1 MDEKNIFSQ
10 MDFGPLSEF
19 LEDDDVTDI
28 SYSNGGQVWL
38 KTLSKGVYQVER
50 PDINNP
56 FMEKLAFQCANVM
69 GRTFNMAHPFLDS
82 ESAELRMNFVHD
94 SIATNGIACLIRKT
108 PAKIRLNKD
117 KLINEQYITEQMH
130 DFLIKCVW
138 GHCNI
143 MVAGETG
150 SGKTELVK
158 YLASNTKEDEKIIS
172 IEDTLELHLDK
183 IFPHRDIV
191 AMKTN
196 NIASYTEALVACMR
210 QNPIWILLAEV
221 RSAEAVMAV
230 RNSISSGHHIIST
243 IHADKASS
251 IPMRM
256 YALLEGSQDI
266 EQYLSSIH
274 RYVQIGIYVKGYYS
288 KALGRFQR
296 EIMEV
301 CEFYVDDE
309 TNKPKSNMLYS
320 KTLDGKVTLH
330 NPTKKL
336 IDYLAIGNVYFENED
351 IFGIGEADSKEDLS
365 NMRDSAEDNYANK
378 ETKNTLIDALN
389 SGDGEEQNESPANG
403 VNDSNGG
410 SNVTP
415 ASLPN
420 DNSSKPA
427 SPTVSG
433 VTNNSNTNV
442 SQSSPTPAVNNN
454 VAVTPSQPVP
464 TQDQNNQNA
473 QVAKVSATPQ
483 VQQVQPQQAPPQP
496 LAPQPQQ
503 NVTQPQAVQPQQVV
517 TQPGPTPQAAPQQVA
532 VQPASTTNNG
542 AAAPVGSK
550 PASGQPATN
559 GQPVAKPVVN
569 PTPQPA
575 GNSTVQTYAQVQT
588 PKPVASQV
596 SGVQPQN
603 VATATPT
610 NQAAPMPNI
619 FPTVSMPTPTVNTV
633 ANPVNVVAAENDVL

>member
-1 MDEKNIFSQ
+1 MDEKNVFSQ

-19 LEDDDVTDI
+19 LEQDDVTDI

-50 PDINNP
+50 PAINNA

-69 GRTFNMAHPFLDS
+69 GKTFNMAHPFLDA

-108 PAKIRLNKD
+108 PAKIRLNKA
-117 KLINEQYITEQMH
+117 KLLDEQYITEQMH

-172 IEDTLELHLDK
+172 IEDTLELHLDR

-196 NIASYTEALVACMR
+196 NIASYTDALVACMR

-288 KALGRFQR
+288 RALDRFQR
-296 EIMEV
+296 EIMEI
-301 CEFYVDDE
+301 CEFYVDDD
-309 TNKPKSNMLYS
+309 NKPKTNILYQ
-320 KTLDGKVTLH
+320 KTLDGKVTLR

-336 IDYLAIGNVYFENED
+336 IDYLAIGNVYFDTDD
-351 IFGIGEADSKEDLS
+351 IFGLGDAEFKEDTTGV
-365 NMRDSAEDNYANK
+365 RDSSEDNLANK
-378 ETKNTLIDALN
+378 KAVVSGTDPFKMNEDAN
-389 SGDGEEQNESPANG
+389 APTQAEAPA
-403 VNDSNGG
+403 
-410 SNVTP
+410 TTE
-415 ASLPN
+415 A
-420 DNSSKPA
+420 KPA
-427 SPTVSG
+427 VATSAPTA
-433 VTNNSNTNV
+433 
-442 SQSSPTPAVNNN
+442 PAQA
-454 VAVTPSQPVP
+454 VAP
-464 TQDQNNQNA
+464 
-473 QVAKVSATPQ
+473 
-483 VQQVQPQQAPPQP
+483 
-496 LAPQPQQ
+496 
-503 NVTQPQAVQPQQVV
+503 VTQQPA
-517 TQPGPTPQAAPQQVA
+517 TPQAAPQA
-532 VQPASTTNNG
+532 TAPVQPAAQPAPQPAPAAPVA
-542 AAAPVGSK
+542 AAAPTA
-550 PASGQPATN
+550 PAAPVQPAPTQAVPQAAVM
-559 GQPVAKPVVN
+559 GASSAVQVQPVVVN
-569 PTPQPA
+569 PQPA
-575 GNSTVQTYAQVQT
+575 AAAT
-588 PKPVASQV
+588 
-596 SGVQPQN
+596 
-603 VATATPT
+603 TATQPT
-610 NQAAPMPNI
+610 G
-619 FPTVSMPTPTVNTV
+619 
-633 ANPVNVVAAENDVL
+633 

>member
-1 MDEKNIFSQ
+1 MDEKNVFSQ

-28 SYSNGGQVWL
+28 SYSNDGQVWL
-38 KTLSKGVYQVER
+38 KTLSRGVFQVER

-82 ESAELRMNFVHD
+82 ESAELRMNFVHE

-117 KLINEQYITEQMH
+117 KLMNEQYITEQMH

-143 MVAGETG
+143 LVAGETG

-158 YLASNTKEDEKIIS
+158 YLASNTKENEKIIS

-196 NIASYTEALVACMR
+196 NIASYTDALVACMR

-230 RNSISSGHHIIST
+230 RNSISSGHHVIST

-266 EQYLSSIH
+266 DQYLCSIH

-288 KALGRFQR
+288 QALGRFQR
-296 EIMEV
+296 EIMEI

-309 TNKPKSNMLYS
+309 TNRPMSNTLYS
-320 KTLDGKVTLH
+320 KTLDGKVTIK

-336 IDYLAIGNVYFENED
+336 IDYLAIGNVYFETDD
-351 IFGIGEADSKEDLS
+351 IFGLGDADSKEDFS
-365 NMRDSAEDNYANK
+365 NYRDSSEDNLAYK
-378 ETKNTLIDALN
+378 ETSSAALN
-389 SGDGEEQNESPANG
+389 EALNAGTGAVTQDGG
-403 VNDSNGG
+403 VVPG
-410 SNVTP
+410 SVV
-415 ASLPN
+415 
-420 DNSSKPA
+420 SS
-427 SPTVSG
+427 V
-433 VTNNSNTNV
+433 NV
-442 SQSSPTPAVNNN
+442 SNQ
-454 VAVTPSQPVP
+454 PSA
-464 TQDQNNQNA
+464 TQLQGQQVQTVQQ
-473 QVAKVSATPQ
+473 QVAASPQ
-483 VQQVQPQQAPPQP
+483 VQVQQPVSAFPVVGRSEQPVQQTTQNVVNAANMVQPGSQVVVQPVQQQA
-496 LAPQPQQ
+496 LQ
-503 NVTQPQAVQPQQVV
+503 NQSVV
-517 TQPGPTPQAAPQQVA
+517 PQQVA
-532 VQPASTTNNG
+532 VA
-542 AAAPVGSK
+542 
-550 PASGQPATN
+550 
-559 GQPVAKPVVN
+559 
-569 PTPQPA
+569 
-575 GNSTVQTYAQVQT
+575 
-588 PKPVASQV
+588 
-596 SGVQPQN
+596 
-603 VATATPT
+603 
-610 NQAAPMPNI
+610 
-619 FPTVSMPTPTVNTV
+619 
-633 ANPVNVVAAENDVL
+633 NDVL

>member
-1 MDEKNIFSQ
+1 MEEDKNVFSQ

-28 SYSNGGQVWL
+28 SYSNSGQVWL
-38 KTLSKGVYQVER
+38 KTLSRGVFQVER

-69 GRTFNMAHPFLDS
+69 GKTFNMAHPFLDS

-108 PAKIRLNKD
+108 PAKIRLNKE
-117 KLINEQYITEQMH
+117 KLISEQYVTDQMH

-158 YLASNTKEDEKIIS
+158 YLASNSKNDEKIIS

-230 RNSISSGHHIIST
+230 RNSISSGHHVIST
-243 IHADKASS
+243 IHADRASS

-274 RYVQIGIYVKGYYS
+274 RYIQIGIYVKGYFS

-301 CEFYVDDE
+301 CEFYVDED
-309 TNKPKSNMLYS
+309 NKPRANELYT
-320 KTLDGKVTLH
+320 KTLDGRVTLH

-336 IDYLAIGNVYFENED
+336 IDYLAIGNVYFENDD
-351 IFGIGEADSKEDLS
+351 IFGLGDAEYKEDLS
-365 NMRDSAEDNYANK
+365 NLRDSSEDNLA
-378 ETKNTLIDALN
+378 TK
-389 SGDGEEQNESPANG
+389 
-403 VNDSNGG
+403 
-410 SNVTP
+410 
-415 ASLPN
+415 
-420 DNSSKPA
+420 
-427 SPTVSG
+427 
-433 VTNNSNTNV
+433 
-442 SQSSPTPAVNNN
+442 
-454 VAVTPSQPVP
+454 
-464 TQDQNNQNA
+464 
-473 QVAKVSATPQ
+473 
-483 VQQVQPQQAPPQP
+483 
-496 LAPQPQQ
+496 
-503 NVTQPQAVQPQQVV
+503 
-517 TQPGPTPQAAPQQVA
+517 
-532 VQPASTTNNG
+532 STTNNMNAVLNENANG
-542 AAAPVGSK
+542 EGTTSAPTTAAPTSAPVNQAATSAPQTVTTAQQASTTTPVTTVAPTAAPVQASTVAPTQVAAK
-550 PASGQPATN
+550 PAVVAPAPQPASQAQVQPATSAPVAP
-559 GQPVAKPVVN
+559 QPVTSAPAV
-569 PTPQPA
+569 PAAPQPTQVA
-575 GNSTVQTYAQVQT
+575 QTTQT
-588 PKPVASQV
+588 
-596 SGVQPQN
+596 
-603 VATATPT
+603 
-610 NQAAPMPNI
+610 
-619 FPTVSMPTPTVNTV
+619 
-633 ANPVNVVAAENDVL
+633 AEAL

>member
-1 MDEKNIFSQ
+1 MDDKNVFSQ

-28 SYSNGGQVWL
+28 SYSNSGQVWL

-108 PAKIRLNKD
+108 PAKIRLNKE
-117 KLINEQYITEQMH
+117 KLIDEQYITDQMH

-288 KALGRFQR
+288 QALGRFQR
-296 EIMEV
+296 EIMEI

-309 TNKPKSNMLYS
+309 TNRPMSNLLYS
-320 KTLDGKVTLH
+320 KTLDGRVTLH

-336 IDYLAIGNVYFENED
+336 IDYLAIGNIYFDSDD
-351 IFGIGEADSKEDLS
+351 IFGLGEADYKEDLS
-365 NMRDSAEDNYANK
+365 NLRDSSKDNLANK
-378 ETKNTLIDALN
+378 ETNSALLNEALN
-389 SGDGEEQNESPANG
+389 QDGTEGDSSTSSTQSAAPVQTSTAVPNPTSAPQTQVVQQPVQPSVQQPVQQAVQQPSAFPQVGNPSPA
-403 VNDSNGG
+403 
-410 SNVTP
+410 
-415 ASLPN
+415 A
-420 DNSSKPA
+420 
-427 SPTVSG
+427 
-433 VTNNSNTNV
+433 
-442 SQSSPTPAVNNN
+442 
-454 VAVTPSQPVP
+454 
-464 TQDQNNQNA
+464 
-473 QVAKVSATPQ
+473 PQ
-483 VQQVQPQQAPPQP
+483 VQPVQAQSQVQQPQVQAQNNAFPTVNVPTAPSQVQVQPQPV
-496 LAPQPQQ
+496 QQ
-503 NVTQPQAVQPQQVV
+503 NVVQPQQVV
-517 TQPGPTPQAAPQQVA
+517 
-532 VQPASTTNNG
+532 
-542 AAAPVGSK
+542 
-550 PASGQPATN
+550 AT
-559 GQPVAKPVVN
+559 
-569 PTPQPA
+569 
-575 GNSTVQTYAQVQT
+575 
-588 PKPVASQV
+588 
-596 SGVQPQN
+596 
-603 VATATPT
+603 
-610 NQAAPMPNI
+610 
-619 FPTVSMPTPTVNTV
+619 
-633 ANPVNVVAAENDVL
+633 NDVL

>member
-28 SYSNGGQVWL
+28 SYSNSGQVWL
-38 KTLSKGVYQVER
+38 KTLSRGVYQVER

-117 KLINEQYITEQMH
+117 KLLSEQYITDQMH

-230 RNSISSGHHIIST
+230 RNSISSGHHVIST

-274 RYVQIGIYVKGYYS
+274 RYIQIGIYVKGYYS

-296 EIMEV
+296 EIMEI
-301 CEFYVDDE
+301 CEFYVDDD
-309 TNKPKSNMLYS
+309 TNKPLSRTLYQ
-320 KTLDGKVTLH
+320 KTLDGKVTLK

-336 IDYLAIGNVYFENED
+336 IDYLAIGNVYFDTDD
-351 IFGIGEADSKEDLS
+351 IFGLGDAESKEDLS
-365 NMRDSAEDNYANK
+365 NYRHGTEEDNMALK
-378 ETKNTLIDALN
+378 ETNSEALN
-389 SGDGEEQNESPANG
+389 AAMNQDNGASTTANSQPNAVQSKQPVSQPAAP
-403 VNDSNGG
+403 VAAQSV
-410 SNVTP
+410 VTP
-415 ASLPN
+415 T
-420 DNSSKPA
+420 SSVQA
-427 SPTVSG
+427 VAQ
-433 VTNNSNTNV
+433 
-442 SQSSPTPAVNNN
+442 QSSPVQQAV
-454 VAVTPSQPVP
+454 APQVTSQAIQQPVQQA
-464 TQDQNNQNA
+464 TS
-473 QVAKVSATPQ
+473 QVAQSSQQPVKAVVQQPAAVSPFPTVGVPNTAVQQMAQPQ
-483 VQQVQPQQAPPQP
+483 VNPV
-496 LAPQPQQ
+496 
-503 NVTQPQAVQPQQVV
+503 PQQVV
-517 TQPGPTPQAAPQQVA
+517 VT
-532 VQPASTTNNG
+532 
-542 AAAPVGSK
+542 
-550 PASGQPATN
+550 
-559 GQPVAKPVVN
+559 
-569 PTPQPA
+569 
-575 GNSTVQTYAQVQT
+575 
-588 PKPVASQV
+588 
-596 SGVQPQN
+596 
-603 VATATPT
+603 
-610 NQAAPMPNI
+610 
-619 FPTVSMPTPTVNTV
+619 
-633 ANPVNVVAAENDVL
+633 NDVL

>member
-1 MDEKNIFSQ
+1 MDEKNVFSQ
-10 MDFGPLSEF
+10 MDFGPLNEF
-19 LEDDDVTDI
+19 LEDDDVTDV
-28 SYSNGGQVWL
+28 SYSNSGQVWL

-82 ESAELRMNFVHD
+82 ESAELRMNFVHE

-117 KLINEQYITEQMH
+117 KLMSEQYITEQMH

-143 MVAGETG
+143 LVAGETG

-158 YLASNTKEDEKIIS
+158 YLSSNTKENEKIIS

-230 RNSISSGHHIIST
+230 RNSISSGHHVIST

-266 EQYLSSIH
+266 DQYLCSIH

-288 KALGRFQR
+288 QALGRFQR
-296 EIMEV
+296 EIMEI
-301 CEFYVDDE
+301 CEFYVDDK
-309 TNKPKSNMLYS
+309 TNRPMANILYS
-320 KTLDGKVTLH
+320 KTLDGKVTLR

-336 IDYLAIGNVYFENED
+336 IDYLAIGNIYFD
-351 IFGIGEADSKEDLS
+351 TDDVFGLGDAETKEDLS
-365 NMRDSAEDNYANK
+365 NLRDSSKDNLANK
-378 ETKNTLIDALN
+378 KTSSEALN
-389 SGDGEEQNESPANG
+389 AALNEGEDSSGTTAASASAPAQP
-403 VNDSNGG
+403 VAEAKP
-410 SNVTP
+410 VAP
-415 ASLPN
+415 AATTTAA
-420 DNSSKPA
+420 PA
-427 SPTVSG
+427 TTTTAAPAAPV
-433 VTNNSNTNV
+433 VA
-442 SQSSPTPAVNNN
+442 TPAV
-454 VAVTPSQPVP
+454 
-464 TQDQNNQNA
+464 
-473 QVAKVSATPQ
+473 SA
-483 VQQVQPQQAPPQP
+483 
-496 LAPQPQQ
+496 
-503 NVTQPQAVQPQQVV
+503 
-517 TQPGPTPQAAPQQVA
+517 
-532 VQPASTTNNG
+532 
-542 AAAPVGSK
+542 
-550 PASGQPATN
+550 
-559 GQPVAKPVVN
+559 QPVA
-569 PTPQPA
+569 T
-575 GNSTVQTYAQVQT
+575 STVQTQT
-588 PKPVASQV
+588 QSQAPVAAPA
-596 SGVQPQN
+596 PQA
-603 VATATPT
+603 ATAVAVPAAT
-610 NQAAPMPNI
+610 AAPAPA
-619 FPTVSMPTPTVNTV
+619 PTV
-633 ANPVNVVAAENDVL
+633 AAASTTAIETL

>member
-1 MDEKNIFSQ
+1 MDEKNVFSQ

-108 PAKIRLNKD
+108 PAKIRLNKE
-117 KLINEQYITEQMH
+117 KLINEQYITDQMH

-191 AMKTN
+191 SMKTN

-274 RYVQIGIYVKGYYS
+274 RYIQIGIYVKGYYS
-288 KALGRFQR
+288 QALGRFQR
-296 EIMEV
+296 EIMEI
-301 CEFYVDDE
+301 CEFYVDDD
-309 TNKPKSNMLYS
+309 TNKPKSNVLYS
-320 KTLDGKVTLH
+320 KTLDGRVTLH

-336 IDYLAIGNVYFENED
+336 IDYLAIGNIYFESDD
-351 IFGIGEADSKEDLS
+351 IFGLGDADYKEDLS
-365 NMRDSAEDNYANK
+365 NLRDSSKDNLATK
-378 ETKNTLIDALN
+378 ETNSKLLNQALN
-389 SGDGEEQNESPANG
+389 Q
-403 VNDSNGG
+403 NDSSDETSTTSTQNTGSA
-410 SNVTP
+410 SNVTSNQGVNP
-415 ASLPN
+415 SGGVAPSVQ
-420 DNSSKPA
+420 S
-427 SPTVSG
+427 TVSN
-433 VTNNSNTNV
+433 VQNTNMSTQQSNVVQPV
-442 SQSSPTPAVNNN
+442 SQVQ
-454 VAVTPSQPVP
+454 QPVQQP
-464 TQDQNNQNA
+464 
-473 QVAKVSATPQ
+473 
-483 VQQVQPQQAPPQP
+483 VQQVQQPISPFPQVGGNNVNQGVVQQQSQINAFPSVGVPNMGQVQQP
-496 LAPQPQQ
+496 
-503 NVTQPQAVQPQQVV
+503 NVVQPQQVV
-517 TQPGPTPQAAPQQVA
+517 
-532 VQPASTTNNG
+532 
-542 AAAPVGSK
+542 
-550 PASGQPATN
+550 AT
-559 GQPVAKPVVN
+559 
-569 PTPQPA
+569 
-575 GNSTVQTYAQVQT
+575 
-588 PKPVASQV
+588 
-596 SGVQPQN
+596 
-603 VATATPT
+603 
-610 NQAAPMPNI
+610 
-619 FPTVSMPTPTVNTV
+619 
-633 ANPVNVVAAENDVL
+633 NDVL

>member
-1 MDEKNIFSQ
+1 MDEKNVFSQ

-19 LEDDDVTDI
+19 LEEDDVTDI
-28 SYSNGGQVWL
+28 SYSNSGQVWL
-38 KTLSKGVYQVER
+38 KTLSRGVFQVER

-69 GRTFNMAHPFLDS
+69 GKTFNMAHPFLDS
-82 ESAELRMNFVHD
+82 ESAELRMNFVHE

-117 KLINEQYITEQMH
+117 KLLNEQYITDQMH

-158 YLASNTKEDEKIIS
+158 YLASNAKEDEKIIS

-230 RNSISSGHHIIST
+230 RNSISSGHHVIST

-301 CEFYVDDE
+301 CEFYVDDD
-309 TNKPKSNMLYS
+309 TNRPRSNMLYS
-320 KTLDGKVTLH
+320 KTLDGRVTLR

-336 IDYLAIGNVYFENED
+336 IDYLAIGNVYFENDD
-351 IFGIGEADSKEDLS
+351 IFGLGDALEKEDLS
-365 NMRDSAEDNYANK
+365 NLRDSTSDNLATK
-378 ETKNTLIDALN
+378 ETDSAALKEAFSRQEQAEAGNNGGTAN
-389 SGDGEEQNESPANG
+389 SGGI
-403 VNDSNGG
+403 
-410 SNVTP
+410 
-415 ASLPN
+415 
-420 DNSSKPA
+420 
-427 SPTVSG
+427 
-433 VTNNSNTNV
+433 
-442 SQSSPTPAVNNN
+442 SPTPVSSQQVQPATQKPMVAGQGQIATNQMTNTANQAV
-454 VAVTPSQPVP
+454 VQQQQGQQMQAVL
-464 TQDQNNQNA
+464 
-473 QVAKVSATPQ
+473 
-483 VQQVQPQQAPPQP
+483 QQVQPQMQNTVPNQTVVGQVQQVNSVPMNPQVATNQVP
-496 LAPQPQQ
+496 LQNNQGVIQQPNANQMMQPQ
-503 NVTQPQAVQPQQVV
+503 
-517 TQPGPTPQAAPQQVA
+517 
-532 VQPASTTNNG
+532 S
-542 AAAPVGSK
+542 
-550 PASGQPATN
+550 
-559 GQPVAKPVVN
+559 
-569 PTPQPA
+569 
-575 GNSTVQTYAQVQT
+575 
-588 PKPVASQV
+588 
-596 SGVQPQN
+596 
-603 VATATPT
+603 
-610 NQAAPMPNI
+610 
-619 FPTVSMPTPTVNTV
+619 
-633 ANPVNVVAAENDVL
+633 VVAQNDVL

>member
-1 MDEKNIFSQ
+1 MDEKNVFSQ

-28 SYSNGGQVWL
+28 SYSNDGQVWL
-38 KTLSKGVYQVER
+38 KTLSRGVYQVER
-50 PDINNP
+50 PDINNA

-117 KLINEQYITEQMH
+117 KLINEQYVTEQMH

-158 YLASNTKEDEKIIS
+158 YLASNAKEDEKIIS

-230 RNSISSGHHIIST
+230 RNSISSGHHVIST

-274 RYVQIGIYVKGYYS
+274 RYIQIGIYVKGYFS

-301 CEFYVDDE
+301 CEFYVDED
-309 TNKPKSNMLYS
+309 NKPRANELYT

-336 IDYLAIGNVYFENED
+336 IDYLGIGNVYFETDD
-351 IFGIGEADSKEDLS
+351 IFGLGDADYKEDLS
-365 NMRDSAEDNYANK
+365 NLRDGSSDNLANK
-378 ETKNTLIDALN
+378 ATSSKGLDEMLN
-389 SGDGEEQNESPANG
+389 SDIKDNTENPKETLDVESSAPAAP
-403 VNDSNGG
+403 VAQSAV
-410 SNVTP
+410 SAPTATVAPTQTAMP
-415 ASLPN
+415 ASAA
-420 DNSSKPA
+420 SSAP
-427 SPTVSG
+427 
-433 VTNNSNTNV
+433 
-442 SQSSPTPAVNNN
+442 
-454 VAVTPSQPVP
+454 
-464 TQDQNNQNA
+464 A
-473 QVAKVSATPQ
+473 QVAPAPAPASAQTSQIAPVPAPAVSPPSPQ
-483 VQQVQPQQAPPQP
+483 VAQAQPVVAP
-496 LAPQPQQ
+496 
-503 NVTQPQAVQPQQVV
+503 QPQAVQPV
-517 TQPGPTPQAAPQQVA
+517 TEQ
-532 VQPASTTNNG
+532 
-542 AAAPVGSK
+542 
-550 PASGQPATN
+550 
-559 GQPVAKPVVN
+559 
-569 PTPQPA
+569 
-575 GNSTVQTYAQVQT
+575 
-588 PKPVASQV
+588 
-596 SGVQPQN
+596 
-603 VATATPT
+603 
-610 NQAAPMPNI
+610 
-619 FPTVSMPTPTVNTV
+619 TV
-633 ANPVNVVAAENDVL
+633 AGTTVPDVL

>member
-1 MDEKNIFSQ
+1 MDEKNVFSQ

-38 KTLSKGVYQVER
+38 KTLSRGVYQVER

-117 KLINEQYITEQMH
+117 KLISEQYITDQMH

-196 NIASYTEALVACMR
+196 NIASYTESLVACMR

-274 RYVQIGIYVKGYYS
+274 RYIQIGIYVKGYYS

-296 EIMEV
+296 EIMEI
-301 CEFYVDDE
+301 CEFYVDDD
-309 TNKPKSNMLYS
+309 TNKPKSNILYS
-320 KTLDGKVTLH
+320 KTLDGRVTLH

-336 IDYLAIGNVYFENED
+336 IDYLAIGNIYFPTDD
-351 IFGIGEADSKEDLS
+351 IFGLGDADYKEDLS
-365 NMRDSAEDNYANK
+365 NLRDSSKDNLAMK
-378 ETKNTLIDALN
+378 ETNANLLNQALN
-389 SGDGEEQNESPANG
+389 QDSDDAQQNAGAQPVLNQATNGANPPLQ
-403 VNDSNGG
+403 S
-410 SNVTP
+410 
-415 ASLPN
+415 A
-420 DNSSKPA
+420 
-427 SPTVSG
+427 
-433 VTNNSNTNV
+433 VTNQQVKQNIQV
-442 SQSSPTPAVNNN
+442 QPN
-454 VAVTPSQPVP
+454 VAQTSQQQVTQS
-464 TQDQNNQNA
+464 QNNQVSNRQVQANA
-473 QVAKVSATPQ
+473 FPQ
-483 VQQVQPQQAPPQP
+483 VGGQNTNQVVNQQPMQVNAFPSVAVPNSGQVPV
-496 LAPQPQQ
+496 QQ
-503 NVTQPQAVQPQQVV
+503 NVVPQQVV
-517 TQPGPTPQAAPQQVA
+517 
-532 VQPASTTNNG
+532 
-542 AAAPVGSK
+542 
-550 PASGQPATN
+550 AT
-559 GQPVAKPVVN
+559 
-569 PTPQPA
+569 
-575 GNSTVQTYAQVQT
+575 
-588 PKPVASQV
+588 
-596 SGVQPQN
+596 
-603 VATATPT
+603 
-610 NQAAPMPNI
+610 
-619 FPTVSMPTPTVNTV
+619 
-633 ANPVNVVAAENDVL
+633 NDVL

>member
-10 MDFGPLSEF
+10 MDFGPLNEF
-19 LEDDDVTDI
+19 LEDDDVTDV
-28 SYSNGGQVWL
+28 SYSNSGQVWL
-38 KTLSKGVYQVER
+38 KTLSRGVFQVER

-82 ESAELRMNFVHD
+82 ESAELRMNFVHE

-117 KLINEQYITEQMH
+117 KLMSEQYITEQMH

-143 MVAGETG
+143 LVAGETG

-158 YLASNTKEDEKIIS
+158 YLSSNTKENEKIIS

-230 RNSISSGHHIIST
+230 RNSISSGHHVIST

-266 EQYLSSIH
+266 DQYLCSIH

-288 KALGRFQR
+288 QVLGRFQR
-296 EIMEV
+296 EIMEI
-301 CEFYVDDE
+301 CEFYVDDV
-309 TNKPKSNMLYS
+309 TNRPMANILYS
-320 KTLDGKVTLH
+320 KTLDGRVTLR

-336 IDYLAIGNVYFENED
+336 IDYLAIGNVYFETD
-351 IFGIGEADSKEDLS
+351 DVFGLGDAESKEDLS
-365 NMRDSAEDNYANK
+365 NLRDGSADNLALKKTSSEALNA
-378 ETKNTLIDALN
+378 ALN
-389 SGDGEEQNESPANG
+389 STTAKSGTSAKWSEG
-403 VNDSNGG
+403 VN
-410 SNVTP
+410 VE
-415 ASLPN
+415 
-420 DNSSKPA
+420 
-427 SPTVSG
+427 G
-433 VTNNSNTNV
+433 VADVMGDVETLDGDL
-442 SQSSPTPAVNNN
+442 Q
-454 VAVTPSQPVP
+454 SQP
-464 TQDQNNQNA
+464 
-473 QVAKVSATPQ
+473 ATT
-483 VQQVQPQQAPPQP
+483 A
-496 LAPQPQQ
+496 
-503 NVTQPQAVQPQQVV
+503 
-517 TQPGPTPQAAPQQVA
+517 
-532 VQPASTTNNG
+532 ASTHS
-542 AAAPVGSK
+542 AAAPVPSNV
-550 PASGQPATN
+550 A
-559 GQPVAKPVVN
+559 QPVTQTAATSAVKAPQTAVPQSTTVQQPKVVASA
-569 PTPQPA
+569 PTVTAAPTSTETTSA
-575 GNSTVQTYAQVQT
+575 ASTVE
-588 PKPVASQV
+588 S
-596 SGVQPQN
+596 
-603 VATATPT
+603 
-610 NQAAPMPNI
+610 
-619 FPTVSMPTPTVNTV
+619 
-633 ANPVNVVAAENDVL
+633 L

>member
-1 MDEKNIFSQ
+1 MDEKNVFSQ

-38 KTLSKGVYQVER
+38 KTLSRGVYQVER

-117 KLINEQYITEQMH
+117 KLINEQYITNQMH

-288 KALGRFQR
+288 QALGRFQR
-296 EIMEV
+296 EIMEI

-309 TNKPKSNMLYS
+309 TNKPKSNLLYS
-320 KTLDGKVTLH
+320 KTLDGRVTLR

-336 IDYLAIGNVYFENED
+336 IDYLAIGNIYFD
-351 IFGIGEADSKEDLS
+351 SDDVFGLGEADYKEDLS
-365 NMRDSAEDNYANK
+365 NLRDSSKDNLAKK
-378 ETKNTLIDALN
+378 ETDSSLLNDALN
-389 SGDGEEQNESPANG
+389 QQAGDSANTTITPVSQPVQNVVTSGQSTQ
-403 VNDSNGG
+403 S
-410 SNVTP
+410 
-415 ASLPN
+415 
-420 DNSSKPA
+420 
-427 SPTVSG
+427 
-433 VTNNSNTNV
+433 VTNNVVPIQSSVSNSSQNVVNNV
-442 SQSSPTPAVNNN
+442 SQ
-454 VAVTPSQPVP
+454 PVG
-464 TQDQNNQNA
+464 
-473 QVAKVSATPQ
+473 
-483 VQQVQPQQAPPQP
+483 QQVSQQFVNSVPQQSM
-496 LAPQPQQ
+496 QQ
-503 NVTQPQAVQPQQVV
+503 NLFPSISVPGSNQISSQNVVVQPQQVV
-517 TQPGPTPQAAPQQVA
+517 E
-532 VQPASTTNNG
+532 TT
-542 AAAPVGSK
+542 
-550 PASGQPATN
+550 
-559 GQPVAKPVVN
+559 
-569 PTPQPA
+569 
-575 GNSTVQTYAQVQT
+575 
-588 PKPVASQV
+588 
-596 SGVQPQN
+596 
-603 VATATPT
+603 
-610 NQAAPMPNI
+610 
-619 FPTVSMPTPTVNTV
+619 
-633 ANPVNVVAAENDVL
+633 DVL